1 MPPWLTRRH
10 RDTEG
15 IQPASRQGLSGRS
28 ARGIRSKAV
37 SQQLRQNRG
46 ALSMV
51 LNGPAPVSGTTGEPA
66 PCASPQ
72 NLFGKARTYRAPL
85 SSATCPF
92 PSQET
97 TNWGAVD
104 PRGGESLQKI
114 QTSPVL
120 PGLKNLISC
129 TALKDLR
136 SVLYRLISSGLIASC
151 LWATVEA

>member
-1 MPPWLTRRH
+1 MSSTKGPHSNPAHPSWEMPPWLTRRH
-10 RDTEG
+10 RDTEKAFNR
-15 IQPASRQGLSGRS
+15 PVDKVLVDEVP
-28 ARGIRSKAV
+28 RGNRSKAV

-51 LNGPAPVSGTTGEPA
+51 LNGPLPSPEQR
-66 PCASPQ
+66 ASRP
-72 NLFGKARTYRAPL
+72 LALVHRTCLAKPGRHRAPL
-85 SSATCPF
+85 SSTACPF

-129 TALKDLR
+129 
-136 SVLYRLISSGLIASC
+136 
-151 LWATVEA
+151 